1 MLSLPLG
8 LVRNNERRIAGA
20 SLARALPYDAFLCVR
35 IVLKPLDAP
44 SLLDYLG
51 AITKP
56 IDDNVSPVIAVV
68 TDGRGGEALRPT
80 QHDGRVGCERNQ
92 PKDNE
97 DGT

>member
-20 SLARALPYDAFLCVR
+20 SLACALPYDAFLCVR

-44 SLLDYLG
+44 ALL
-51 AITKP
+51 
-56 IDDNVSPVIAVV
+56 VV
-68 TDGRGGEALRPT
+68 LLPHIGVLHLELPRGVLLLRQGGEALRPT